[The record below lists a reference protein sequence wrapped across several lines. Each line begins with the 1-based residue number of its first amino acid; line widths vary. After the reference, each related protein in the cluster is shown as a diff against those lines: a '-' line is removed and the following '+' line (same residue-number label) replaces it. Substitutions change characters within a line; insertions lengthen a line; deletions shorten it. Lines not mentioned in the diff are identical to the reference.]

1 MTSATNISH
10 KPGRMS
16 ALAFWRDRR
25 GVSTV
30 EFAITLPVLLLI
42 FLGMIE
48 FGEVFTADR
57 RITIVANSAA
67 DLVARTK
74 TISDSD
80 LNDIADAVDEILRPY
95 PTAPLGLV
103 VSSIVTD
110 ENNNPSVAWSWS
122 DGASAR
128 TAGAAFTLPQAGL
141 TEPNTSIIVA
151 EVTYQFTPSVG
162 LFLTGGTELDA
173 VAYYRPR
180 LAEAVV
186 KQ

>member
-1 MTSATNISH
+1 
-10 KPGRMS
+10 MS
-16 ALAFWRDRR
+16 PRRARTAGAAFWRERS
-25 GVSTV
+25 GVSTI

-48 FGEVFTADR
+48 FGEVFTVDR

-80 LNDIADAVDEILRPY
+80 LNDIADAVDEIVRPY
-95 PTAPLGLV
+95 SPAPLAIV

-110 ENNNPSVAWSWS
+110 ENNNASVAWSWS
-122 DGASAR
+122 DGAAAR
-128 TAGAAFTLPQAGL
+128 TVGAAFTLPETGL

-151 EVTYQFTPSVG
+151 EVTYPFTPSVG

-180 LAEAVV
+180 LAEAVE